1 MNIEIRGR
9 KILLI
14 GNGFDLAHGLPTS
27 YSYFLDF
34 CDKVEKKFNF
44 QSGINEKGYKTN
56 ELNDWNIDDSIK
68 SKLYEWDKN
77 TNNNLNKLFIEI
89 YDNIKDNI
97 WINYF
102 LNIRY
107 TLGKNWIDFES
118 EISNIIQAFECIR
131 DNIER
136 RERIQQGEGSKVIKL
151 EVVKGFVNISTE
163 IEGLKE
169 LDLEDMYT
177 NLKLFDV
184 YIKKMTVDLD
194 KLIRALEIY
203 ISEFINKIEVLQKND
218 DIKDIN
224 PDCVLSFNY
233 SNTYERIYGQSNKV
247 EYDYIHGKA
256 DKTNNVNTCN
266 LVLGIDEYL
275 EECDRDNKLEF
286 LPFKKFYQR
295 IFKST
300 DSSYMEWVD
309 EIRQNSN
316 YPYELY
322 IFGHSLD
329 KTDKDVLELLICND
343 NVQTKIYYHRKSND
357 DKKELG
363 KLIRNLVRVIG
374 SKELIR
380 RTGGSHKTIE
390 FIPQNIS
397 TEIEGLKELDL
408 EDMYTN
414 LKLFDVYIKKMT
426 VDLDKLIRALEIYIS
441 EFINKI
447 EVLQKNDDIKDI
459 NPDCVL
465 SFNYSNTYERIYGQS
480 NKVEYDYIHGKADK
494 TNNVNTCNLVLGIDE
509 YLEECDRDNKLEF
522 LPFKKF
528 YQRIFKSTDSS
539 YMEWVDEIRQNSNY
553 PYELYIFG
561 HSLDKTDKDVLEL
574 LICND
579 NVQTKIYYHRKSN
592 DDKKELGKLI
602 RNLVRVIGSKEL
614 IRRTGGS
621 HKTIEFIPQTLP
633 EAD

>member
-1 MNIEIRGR
+1 MDIEIRGR

-34 CDKVEKKFNF
+34 CDKVEKIFTFQHRLTEMVYKRKF
-44 QSGINEKGYKTN
+44 
-56 ELNDWNIDDSIK
+56 LDDWNIDKSIK
-68 SKLYEWDKN
+68 
-77 TNNNLNKLFIEI
+77 NKLLEWYKKSPTNHDELLIKLN
-89 YDNIKDNI
+89 DNIRDNI

-102 LNIRY
+102 LEKRKQ
-107 TLGKNWIDFES
+107 LGQNWIDFES
-118 EISNIIQAFECIR
+118 EISTVIQVFECVR
-131 DNIER
+131 EHVER
-136 RERIQQGEGSKVIKL
+136 RKLMVNTGIEYKTAELARDFVDFAIKSDKENL
-151 EVVKGFVNISTE
+151 QSMYSILT
-163 IEGLKE
+163 EGLIDSNFITY
-169 LDLEDMYT
+169 LDAFIE
-177 NLKLFDV
+177 
-184 YIKKMTVDLD
+184 KMNINLD

-203 ISEFINKIEVLQKND
+203 ISEFINKIEVSQKND

-309 EIRQNSN
+309 EIRQNSE

-374 SKELIR
+374 
-380 RTGGSHKTIE
+380 
-390 FIPQNIS
+390 
-397 TEIEGLKELDL
+397 
-408 EDMYTN
+408 
-414 LKLFDVYIKKMT
+414 
-426 VDLDKLIRALEIYIS
+426 A
-441 EFINKI
+441 
-447 EVLQKNDDIKDI
+447 
-459 NPDCVL
+459 
-465 SFNYSNTYERIYGQS
+465 
-480 NKVEYDYIHGKADK
+480 
-494 TNNVNTCNLVLGIDE
+494 
-509 YLEECDRDNKLEF
+509 
-522 LPFKKF
+522 
-528 YQRIFKSTDSS
+528 
-539 YMEWVDEIRQNSNY
+539 
-553 PYELYIFG
+553 
-561 HSLDKTDKDVLEL
+561 
-574 LICND
+574 
-579 NVQTKIYYHRKSN
+579 
-592 DDKKELGKLI
+592 
-602 RNLVRVIGSKEL
+602 KEL

>member
-1 MNIEIRGR
+1 MDIEIKGK

-34 CDKVEKKFNF
+34 CDKIKEILFFLESSNDDEWKKD
-44 QSGINEKGYKTN
+44 II
-56 ELNDWNIDDSIK
+56 LNWDIDNSIK

-102 LNIRY
+102 LKKRNQ
-107 TLGKNWIDFES
+107 LGKNWIDFES
-118 EISNIIQAFECIR
+118 EISNVVQAFECVR
-131 DNIER
+131 NC
-136 RERIQQGEGSKVIKL
+136 
-151 EVVKGFVNISTE
+151 TE
-163 IEGLKE
+163 SGKSIPRSGIEGIKVEEVETFIDIFEGNDSKKFQLSYFNLNIFNKCIKQMT
-169 LDLEDMYT
+169 LDLDS
-177 NLKLFDV
+177 
-184 YIKKMTVDLD
+184 
-194 KLIRALEIY
+194 LIRALEIY
-203 ISEFINKIEVLQKND
+203 ISEFINKIEVSQKND

-309 EIRQNSN
+309 EIRQNSE

-374 SKELIR
+374 AKELI
-380 RTGGSHKTIE
+380 S
-390 FIPQNIS
+390 
-397 TEIEGLKELDL
+397 
-408 EDMYTN
+408 
-414 LKLFDVYIKKMT
+414 
-426 VDLDKLIRALEIYIS
+426 
-441 EFINKI
+441 
-447 EVLQKNDDIKDI
+447 
-459 NPDCVL
+459 
-465 SFNYSNTYERIYGQS
+465 
-480 NKVEYDYIHGKADK
+480 
-494 TNNVNTCNLVLGIDE
+494 
-509 YLEECDRDNKLEF
+509 
-522 LPFKKF
+522 
-528 YQRIFKSTDSS
+528 
-539 YMEWVDEIRQNSNY
+539 
-553 PYELYIFG
+553 
-561 HSLDKTDKDVLEL
+561 
-574 LICND
+574 
-579 NVQTKIYYHRKSN
+579 
-592 DDKKELGKLI
+592 
-602 RNLVRVIGSKEL
+602 
-614 IRRTGGS
+614 RTGGS

-633 EAD
+633 DAD

>member
-34 CDKVEKKFNF
+34 CDKVEKIFTFQHRLTEMVYKRKF
-44 QSGINEKGYKTN
+44 
-56 ELNDWNIDDSIK
+56 LDDWNIDKSIK
-68 SKLYEWDKN
+68 
-77 TNNNLNKLFIEI
+77 NKLLEWYKKSPTNHDELLIELN
-89 YDNIKDNI
+89 DNIRDNI

-102 LNIRY
+102 LEKRKQ
-107 TLGKNWIDFES
+107 LGQNWIDFES
-118 EISNIIQAFECIR
+118 EISTVIQVFECVR
-131 DNIER
+131 EHVER
-136 RERIQQGEGSKVIKL
+136 RKLMVNTGIEYKTAELARDFVDFAIKSDKENL
-151 EVVKGFVNISTE
+151 QSMYSILT
-163 IEGLKE
+163 EGLIDSNFITY
-169 LDLEDMYT
+169 LDAFIE
-177 NLKLFDV
+177 
-184 YIKKMTVDLD
+184 KMNINLD
-194 KLIRALEIY
+194 KLIRSLEIY
-203 ISEFINKIEVLQKND
+203 ISEFINKIEVSQKND

-233 SNTYERIYGQSNKV
+233 SNTYERIYGQSNKI

-256 DKTNNVNTCN
+256 DITNNVNTCN

-309 EIRQNSN
+309 EIRQNSE

-374 SKELIR
+374 
-380 RTGGSHKTIE
+380 
-390 FIPQNIS
+390 
-397 TEIEGLKELDL
+397 
-408 EDMYTN
+408 
-414 LKLFDVYIKKMT
+414 
-426 VDLDKLIRALEIYIS
+426 A
-441 EFINKI
+441 
-447 EVLQKNDDIKDI
+447 
-459 NPDCVL
+459 
-465 SFNYSNTYERIYGQS
+465 
-480 NKVEYDYIHGKADK
+480 
-494 TNNVNTCNLVLGIDE
+494 
-509 YLEECDRDNKLEF
+509 
-522 LPFKKF
+522 
-528 YQRIFKSTDSS
+528 
-539 YMEWVDEIRQNSNY
+539 
-553 PYELYIFG
+553 
-561 HSLDKTDKDVLEL
+561 
-574 LICND
+574 
-579 NVQTKIYYHRKSN
+579 
-592 DDKKELGKLI
+592 
-602 RNLVRVIGSKEL
+602 KEL

>member
-1 MNIEIRGR
+1 MNIEIRGK

-44 QSGINEKGYKTN
+44 QSGINEKDYKTN

-118 EISNIIQAFECIR
+118 EISNIIQVFECIR

-136 RERIQQGEGSKVIKL
+136 RERIQQSERNKVIKL
-151 EVVKGFVNISTE
+151 EVVKDFVDISKE

-194 KLIRALEIY
+194 RLIRALEIY
-203 ISEFINKIEVLQKND
+203 ISEFINKIEVLQK
-218 DIKDIN
+218 
-224 PDCVLSFNY
+224 
-233 SNTYERIYGQSNKV
+233 IYGQSNKI

-256 DKTNNVNTCN
+256 DITNNVNTCN

-295 IFKST
+295 IYKST

-309 EIRQNSN
+309 EIRQNSEC
-316 YPYELY
+316 PYELY

-374 SKELIR
+374 
-380 RTGGSHKTIE
+380 
-390 FIPQNIS
+390 
-397 TEIEGLKELDL
+397 
-408 EDMYTN
+408 
-414 LKLFDVYIKKMT
+414 
-426 VDLDKLIRALEIYIS
+426 A
-441 EFINKI
+441 
-447 EVLQKNDDIKDI
+447 
-459 NPDCVL
+459 
-465 SFNYSNTYERIYGQS
+465 
-480 NKVEYDYIHGKADK
+480 
-494 TNNVNTCNLVLGIDE
+494 
-509 YLEECDRDNKLEF
+509 
-522 LPFKKF
+522 
-528 YQRIFKSTDSS
+528 
-539 YMEWVDEIRQNSNY
+539 
-553 PYELYIFG
+553 
-561 HSLDKTDKDVLEL
+561 
-574 LICND
+574 
-579 NVQTKIYYHRKSN
+579 
-592 DDKKELGKLI
+592 
-602 RNLVRVIGSKEL
+602 KEL

-633 EAD
+633 GAD

>member
-34 CDKVEKKFNF
+34 CDKVEKIFTFQHRLTEMVYKRKF
-44 QSGINEKGYKTN
+44 
-56 ELNDWNIDDSIK
+56 LDDWNIDKSIK
-68 SKLYEWDKN
+68 
-77 TNNNLNKLFIEI
+77 NKLLEWYKKSPTNHDELLIELN
-89 YDNIKDNI
+89 DNIRDNI

-102 LNIRY
+102 LEKRKQ
-107 TLGKNWIDFES
+107 LGQNWIDFES
-118 EISNIIQAFECIR
+118 EISTVIQVFECVR
-131 DNIER
+131 EHVER
-136 RERIQQGEGSKVIKL
+136 RKLMVNTGIEYKTAELARDFVDFAIKSDKENL
-151 EVVKGFVNISTE
+151 QSMYSILT
-163 IEGLKE
+163 EGLIDSNFITY
-169 LDLEDMYT
+169 LDAFIE
-177 NLKLFDV
+177 
-184 YIKKMTVDLD
+184 KMNINLD

-203 ISEFINKIEVLQKND
+203 ISEFINKIEVSQKND

-224 PDCVLSFNY
+224 PECVLSFNY
-233 SNTYERIYGQSNKV
+233 SNTYERIYGQSNKI

-256 DKTNNVNTCN
+256 DITNNVNTCN

-309 EIRQNSN
+309 EIRQNSE

-374 SKELIR
+374 
-380 RTGGSHKTIE
+380 
-390 FIPQNIS
+390 
-397 TEIEGLKELDL
+397 
-408 EDMYTN
+408 
-414 LKLFDVYIKKMT
+414 
-426 VDLDKLIRALEIYIS
+426 A
-441 EFINKI
+441 
-447 EVLQKNDDIKDI
+447 
-459 NPDCVL
+459 
-465 SFNYSNTYERIYGQS
+465 
-480 NKVEYDYIHGKADK
+480 
-494 TNNVNTCNLVLGIDE
+494 
-509 YLEECDRDNKLEF
+509 
-522 LPFKKF
+522 
-528 YQRIFKSTDSS
+528 
-539 YMEWVDEIRQNSNY
+539 
-553 PYELYIFG
+553 
-561 HSLDKTDKDVLEL
+561 
-574 LICND
+574 
-579 NVQTKIYYHRKSN
+579 
-592 DDKKELGKLI
+592 
-602 RNLVRVIGSKEL
+602 KEL

>member
-1 MNIEIRGR
+1 MDIEIRGR

-34 CDKVEKKFNF
+34 CDKVSRIFTYLMYVDQKVYEK
-44 QSGINEKGYKTN
+44 SA
-56 ELNDWNIDDSIK
+56 LNIWDVDDSIK
-68 SKLYEWDKN
+68 AKLLEWYKKRNENPDK
-77 TNNNLNKLFIEI
+77 LAVEI
-89 YDNIKDNI
+89 YNNIKENI
-97 WINYF
+97 WIHSF

-107 TLGKNWIDFES
+107 SLGKNWIDFES
-118 EISNIIQAFECIR
+118 EISNVIQAFECIR

-136 RERIQQGEGSKVIKL
+136 RERIQQSERSKVIKL
-151 EVVKGFVNISTE
+151 EVAKDFVNISKE
-163 IEGLKE
+163 IEVLKE

-177 NLKLFDV
+177 NLKLFDA

-194 KLIRALEIY
+194 RLIRALEIY

-233 SNTYERIYGQSNKV
+233 SNTYERIYGQSNKI

-256 DKTNNVNTCN
+256 DITNNVNTCN

-275 EECDRDNKLEF
+275 EEHDRDNKLEF

-295 IFKST
+295 IYKLT

-309 EIRQNSN
+309 EIRQNLEC
-316 YPYELY
+316 PYELY

-374 SKELIR
+374 
-380 RTGGSHKTIE
+380 
-390 FIPQNIS
+390 
-397 TEIEGLKELDL
+397 
-408 EDMYTN
+408 
-414 LKLFDVYIKKMT
+414 
-426 VDLDKLIRALEIYIS
+426 A
-441 EFINKI
+441 
-447 EVLQKNDDIKDI
+447 
-459 NPDCVL
+459 
-465 SFNYSNTYERIYGQS
+465 
-480 NKVEYDYIHGKADK
+480 
-494 TNNVNTCNLVLGIDE
+494 
-509 YLEECDRDNKLEF
+509 
-522 LPFKKF
+522 
-528 YQRIFKSTDSS
+528 
-539 YMEWVDEIRQNSNY
+539 
-553 PYELYIFG
+553 
-561 HSLDKTDKDVLEL
+561 
-574 LICND
+574 
-579 NVQTKIYYHRKSN
+579 
-592 DDKKELGKLI
+592 
-602 RNLVRVIGSKEL
+602 KEL

>member
-1 MNIEIRGR
+1 MDIEIRGR

-44 QSGINEKGYKTN
+44 QSGINEKDYKTN

-89 YDNIKDNI
+89 YDNIKNNI

-102 LNIRY
+102 LEKREQ
-107 TLGKNWIDFES
+107 LGKNWIDFES
-118 EISNIIQAFECIR
+118 EISNVVQAFECVR
-131 DNIER
+131 DYTER
-136 RERIQQGEGSKVIKL
+136 GKVIPRS
-151 EVVKGFVNISTE
+151 G
-163 IEGLKE
+163 IEGKKVEEVETFIDIFEGNGSRKFLITYMNLDTFNEYVKKMI
-169 LDLEDMYT
+169 LDLDS
-177 NLKLFDV
+177 
-184 YIKKMTVDLD
+184 
-194 KLIRALEIY
+194 LIRVLEIY
-203 ISEFINKIEVLQKND
+203 ISGFINKIEGLQKND

-233 SNTYERIYGQSNKV
+233 SNTYERIYGQSNKI

-256 DKTNNVNTCN
+256 DITNNVNTCH

-275 EECDRDNKLEF
+275 EERDRDNKLEF

-309 EIRQNSN
+309 EIRQNSEC
-316 YPYELY
+316 PYELY

-374 SKELIR
+374 AKELIR
-380 RTGGSHKTIE
+380 RTGGLHKTIE
-390 FIPQNIS
+390 FI
-397 TEIEGLKELDL
+397 
-408 EDMYTN
+408 
-414 LKLFDVYIKKMT
+414 
-426 VDLDKLIRALEIYIS
+426 A
-441 EFINKI
+441 
-447 EVLQKNDDIKDI
+447 
-459 NPDCVL
+459 
-465 SFNYSNTYERIYGQS
+465 
-480 NKVEYDYIHGKADK
+480 
-494 TNNVNTCNLVLGIDE
+494 
-509 YLEECDRDNKLEF
+509 
-522 LPFKKF
+522 
-528 YQRIFKSTDSS
+528 
-539 YMEWVDEIRQNSNY
+539 
-553 PYELYIFG
+553 
-561 HSLDKTDKDVLEL
+561 
-574 LICND
+574 
-579 NVQTKIYYHRKSN
+579 
-592 DDKKELGKLI
+592 
-602 RNLVRVIGSKEL
+602 
-614 IRRTGGS
+614 
-621 HKTIEFIPQTLP
+621 QTLP

>member
-1 MNIEIRGR
+1 MDIEIKGK

-34 CDKVEKKFNF
+34 CDKIKETLFFLESSNDDEWKKD
-44 QSGINEKGYKTN
+44 II
-56 ELNDWNIDDSIK
+56 LNWDIDNSIK

-89 YDNIKDNI
+89 YDNIKNNI

-102 LNIRY
+102 LEKREQ
-107 TLGKNWIDFES
+107 LGKNWIDFES
-118 EISNIIQAFECIR
+118 EISNVVQAFECVRNCTESGKSIPR
-131 DNIER
+131 SGIEGIKV
-136 RERIQQGEGSKVIKL
+136 EEVETFIDIFEGNGSKMFAINYKTLGIFNKYV
-151 EVVKGFVNISTE
+151 
-163 IEGLKE
+163 
-169 LDLEDMYT
+169 
-177 NLKLFDV
+177 
-184 YIKKMTVDLD
+184 KKMTVDLD
-194 KLIRALEIY
+194 RLIRALEIY

-233 SNTYERIYGQSNKV
+233 SNTYERIYGQSNKI

-256 DKTNNVNTCN
+256 DITNNVNTCN

-295 IFKST
+295 IYKST

-309 EIRQNSN
+309 EIRQNSEC
-316 YPYELY
+316 PYELY

-374 SKELIR
+374 
-380 RTGGSHKTIE
+380 
-390 FIPQNIS
+390 
-397 TEIEGLKELDL
+397 
-408 EDMYTN
+408 
-414 LKLFDVYIKKMT
+414 
-426 VDLDKLIRALEIYIS
+426 A
-441 EFINKI
+441 
-447 EVLQKNDDIKDI
+447 
-459 NPDCVL
+459 
-465 SFNYSNTYERIYGQS
+465 
-480 NKVEYDYIHGKADK
+480 
-494 TNNVNTCNLVLGIDE
+494 
-509 YLEECDRDNKLEF
+509 
-522 LPFKKF
+522 
-528 YQRIFKSTDSS
+528 
-539 YMEWVDEIRQNSNY
+539 
-553 PYELYIFG
+553 
-561 HSLDKTDKDVLEL
+561 
-574 LICND
+574 
-579 NVQTKIYYHRKSN
+579 
-592 DDKKELGKLI
+592 
-602 RNLVRVIGSKEL
+602 KEL

-633 EAD
+633 GAD

>member
-34 CDKVEKKFNF
+34 CDKVEKIFTFQHRLTEMVYKRKF
-44 QSGINEKGYKTN
+44 
-56 ELNDWNIDDSIK
+56 LDDWNIDKSIK
-68 SKLYEWDKN
+68 
-77 TNNNLNKLFIEI
+77 NKLLEWYKKSPTNHDELLIELN
-89 YDNIKDNI
+89 DNIRDNI

-102 LNIRY
+102 LEKRKQ
-107 TLGKNWIDFES
+107 LGQNWIDFKS
-118 EISNIIQAFECIR
+118 EISTVIQVFECVR
-131 DNIER
+131 EHVER
-136 RERIQQGEGSKVIKL
+136 RKLMVNTGIEYKTAELARDFVDFAIKSDKENL
-151 EVVKGFVNISTE
+151 QSMYSILT
-163 IEGLKE
+163 EGLIDSNFITY
-169 LDLEDMYT
+169 LDAFIE
-177 NLKLFDV
+177 
-184 YIKKMTVDLD
+184 KMNINLD

-203 ISEFINKIEVLQKND
+203 ISEFINKIEVSQKND

-233 SNTYERIYGQSNKV
+233 SNTYERIYGQSNKI

-256 DKTNNVNTCN
+256 DITNNVNTCN

-309 EIRQNSN
+309 EIRQNSE

-374 SKELIR
+374 
-380 RTGGSHKTIE
+380 
-390 FIPQNIS
+390 
-397 TEIEGLKELDL
+397 
-408 EDMYTN
+408 
-414 LKLFDVYIKKMT
+414 
-426 VDLDKLIRALEIYIS
+426 A
-441 EFINKI
+441 
-447 EVLQKNDDIKDI
+447 
-459 NPDCVL
+459 
-465 SFNYSNTYERIYGQS
+465 
-480 NKVEYDYIHGKADK
+480 
-494 TNNVNTCNLVLGIDE
+494 
-509 YLEECDRDNKLEF
+509 
-522 LPFKKF
+522 
-528 YQRIFKSTDSS
+528 
-539 YMEWVDEIRQNSNY
+539 
-553 PYELYIFG
+553 
-561 HSLDKTDKDVLEL
+561 
-574 LICND
+574 
-579 NVQTKIYYHRKSN
+579 
-592 DDKKELGKLI
+592 
-602 RNLVRVIGSKEL
+602 KEL

>member
-34 CDKVEKKFNF
+34 CDKVEKIFTFQHRLTEMVYKRKF
-44 QSGINEKGYKTN
+44 
-56 ELNDWNIDDSIK
+56 LDDWNIDKSIK
-68 SKLYEWDKN
+68 
-77 TNNNLNKLFIEI
+77 NKLLEWYKKSPTNHDELLIELN
-89 YDNIKDNI
+89 DNIRDNI

-102 LNIRY
+102 LEKRKQ
-107 TLGKNWIDFES
+107 LGQNWIDFES
-118 EISNIIQAFECIR
+118 GISTVIQVFECVR
-131 DNIER
+131 EHVER
-136 RERIQQGEGSKVIKL
+136 RKLMVNTGIEYKTAELARDFVDFAIKSDKENL
-151 EVVKGFVNISTE
+151 QSMYSILT
-163 IEGLKE
+163 EGLIDSNFITY
-169 LDLEDMYT
+169 LDAFIE
-177 NLKLFDV
+177 
-184 YIKKMTVDLD
+184 KMNINLD

-203 ISEFINKIEVLQKND
+203 ISEFINKIEVSQKND

-233 SNTYERIYGQSNKV
+233 SNTYERIYGQSNKI

-256 DKTNNVNTCN
+256 DITNNVNTCN

-309 EIRQNSN
+309 EIRQNSE

-374 SKELIR
+374 
-380 RTGGSHKTIE
+380 
-390 FIPQNIS
+390 
-397 TEIEGLKELDL
+397 
-408 EDMYTN
+408 
-414 LKLFDVYIKKMT
+414 
-426 VDLDKLIRALEIYIS
+426 A
-441 EFINKI
+441 
-447 EVLQKNDDIKDI
+447 
-459 NPDCVL
+459 
-465 SFNYSNTYERIYGQS
+465 
-480 NKVEYDYIHGKADK
+480 
-494 TNNVNTCNLVLGIDE
+494 
-509 YLEECDRDNKLEF
+509 
-522 LPFKKF
+522 
-528 YQRIFKSTDSS
+528 
-539 YMEWVDEIRQNSNY
+539 
-553 PYELYIFG
+553 
-561 HSLDKTDKDVLEL
+561 
-574 LICND
+574 
-579 NVQTKIYYHRKSN
+579 
-592 DDKKELGKLI
+592 
-602 RNLVRVIGSKEL
+602 KEL

>member
-44 QSGINEKGYKTN
+44 QSGINEKDYKTN

-89 YDNIKDNI
+89 YDNIKNNI
-97 WINYF
+97 WIKYF
-102 LNIRY
+102 LEKREQ
-107 TLGKNWIDFES
+107 LGKNWIDFES
-118 EISNIIQAFECIR
+118 EISNVVQAFECVR
-131 DNIER
+131 DYTER
-136 RERIQQGEGSKVIKL
+136 GKVIPRS
-151 EVVKGFVNISTE
+151 G
-163 IEGLKE
+163 IEGKKVEEVETFIDIFEGNGSRKFLITYMNLDTFNKYVKKMI
-169 LDLEDMYT
+169 LDLDS
-177 NLKLFDV
+177 
-184 YIKKMTVDLD
+184 
-194 KLIRALEIY
+194 LIRVLEIY
-203 ISEFINKIEVLQKND
+203 ISGFINKIEGLQKND

-233 SNTYERIYGQSNKV
+233 SNTYERIYGQSNKI

-256 DKTNNVNTCN
+256 DITNNVNTCN

-275 EECDRDNKLEF
+275 EEHDRDNKLEF

-295 IFKST
+295 IYKLT

-309 EIRQNSN
+309 EIRQNLEC
-316 YPYELY
+316 PYELY

-374 SKELIR
+374 
-380 RTGGSHKTIE
+380 
-390 FIPQNIS
+390 
-397 TEIEGLKELDL
+397 
-408 EDMYTN
+408 
-414 LKLFDVYIKKMT
+414 
-426 VDLDKLIRALEIYIS
+426 A
-441 EFINKI
+441 
-447 EVLQKNDDIKDI
+447 
-459 NPDCVL
+459 
-465 SFNYSNTYERIYGQS
+465 
-480 NKVEYDYIHGKADK
+480 
-494 TNNVNTCNLVLGIDE
+494 
-509 YLEECDRDNKLEF
+509 
-522 LPFKKF
+522 
-528 YQRIFKSTDSS
+528 
-539 YMEWVDEIRQNSNY
+539 
-553 PYELYIFG
+553 
-561 HSLDKTDKDVLEL
+561 
-574 LICND
+574 
-579 NVQTKIYYHRKSN
+579 
-592 DDKKELGKLI
+592 
-602 RNLVRVIGSKEL
+602 KEL

>member
-1 MNIEIRGR
+1 MDIEIRGR

-34 CDKVEKKFNF
+34 CDKVEKIFTFQHRLTEMVYKRKF
-44 QSGINEKGYKTN
+44 
-56 ELNDWNIDDSIK
+56 LDDWNIDKSIK
-68 SKLYEWDKN
+68 
-77 TNNNLNKLFIEI
+77 NKLLEWYKKSPTNHDELLIELN
-89 YDNIKDNI
+89 DNIRDNI

-102 LNIRY
+102 LEKRKQ
-107 TLGKNWIDFES
+107 LGQNWIDFES
-118 EISNIIQAFECIR
+118 EISTVIQVFECVR
-131 DNIER
+131 EHVER
-136 RERIQQGEGSKVIKL
+136 RKLMVNTGIEYKTAELARDFVDFAIKSDKENL
-151 EVVKGFVNISTE
+151 QSMYSILT
-163 IEGLKE
+163 EGLIDSNFITY
-169 LDLEDMYT
+169 LDAFIE
-177 NLKLFDV
+177 
-184 YIKKMTVDLD
+184 KMNINLD

-203 ISEFINKIEVLQKND
+203 ISEFINKIEVSQKND

-233 SNTYERIYGQSNKV
+233 SNTYERIYGQSNKI

-256 DKTNNVNTCN
+256 DITNNVNTCN

-309 EIRQNSN
+309 EIRQNSE

-374 SKELIR
+374 
-380 RTGGSHKTIE
+380 
-390 FIPQNIS
+390 
-397 TEIEGLKELDL
+397 
-408 EDMYTN
+408 
-414 LKLFDVYIKKMT
+414 
-426 VDLDKLIRALEIYIS
+426 A
-441 EFINKI
+441 
-447 EVLQKNDDIKDI
+447 
-459 NPDCVL
+459 
-465 SFNYSNTYERIYGQS
+465 
-480 NKVEYDYIHGKADK
+480 
-494 TNNVNTCNLVLGIDE
+494 
-509 YLEECDRDNKLEF
+509 
-522 LPFKKF
+522 
-528 YQRIFKSTDSS
+528 
-539 YMEWVDEIRQNSNY
+539 
-553 PYELYIFG
+553 
-561 HSLDKTDKDVLEL
+561 
-574 LICND
+574 
-579 NVQTKIYYHRKSN
+579 
-592 DDKKELGKLI
+592 
-602 RNLVRVIGSKEL
+602 KEL

>member
-1 MNIEIRGR
+1 MDIEIRGR

-44 QSGINEKGYKTN
+44 QSEINEKDYKTN

-89 YDNIKDNI
+89 YDNIKNNI
-97 WINYF
+97 WIKYF
-102 LNIRY
+102 LEKREQ
-107 TLGKNWIDFES
+107 LGKNWIDFES
-118 EISNIIQAFECIR
+118 EISNVVQAFECVR
-131 DNIER
+131 DYTER
-136 RERIQQGEGSKVIKL
+136 GKVIPRS
-151 EVVKGFVNISTE
+151 G
-163 IEGLKE
+163 IEGKKVEEVETFIDIFEGNGSRKFLITYMNLDTFNKYVKKMI
-169 LDLEDMYT
+169 LDLDS
-177 NLKLFDV
+177 
-184 YIKKMTVDLD
+184 
-194 KLIRALEIY
+194 LIRVLEIY
-203 ISEFINKIEVLQKND
+203 ISGFINKIEGLQKND

-233 SNTYERIYGQSNKV
+233 SNTYERIYGQSNKI

-256 DKTNNVNTCN
+256 DITNNVNTCN

-275 EECDRDNKLEF
+275 EEHDRDNKLEF

-295 IFKST
+295 IYKLT

-309 EIRQNSN
+309 EIRQNLEC
-316 YPYELY
+316 PYELY

-374 SKELIR
+374 
-380 RTGGSHKTIE
+380 
-390 FIPQNIS
+390 
-397 TEIEGLKELDL
+397 
-408 EDMYTN
+408 
-414 LKLFDVYIKKMT
+414 
-426 VDLDKLIRALEIYIS
+426 A
-441 EFINKI
+441 
-447 EVLQKNDDIKDI
+447 
-459 NPDCVL
+459 
-465 SFNYSNTYERIYGQS
+465 
-480 NKVEYDYIHGKADK
+480 
-494 TNNVNTCNLVLGIDE
+494 
-509 YLEECDRDNKLEF
+509 
-522 LPFKKF
+522 
-528 YQRIFKSTDSS
+528 
-539 YMEWVDEIRQNSNY
+539 
-553 PYELYIFG
+553 
-561 HSLDKTDKDVLEL
+561 
-574 LICND
+574 
-579 NVQTKIYYHRKSN
+579 
-592 DDKKELGKLI
+592 
-602 RNLVRVIGSKEL
+602 KEL

>member
-34 CDKVEKKFNF
+34 CDKVEKIFNF
-44 QSGINEKGYKTN
+44 QSGINEKDYKTN

-89 YDNIKDNI
+89 YDNIKNNI

-102 LNIRY
+102 LEKREQ
-107 TLGKNWIDFES
+107 LGKNWIDFES
-118 EISNIIQAFECIR
+118 EISNVVQAFECVR
-131 DNIER
+131 DYTER
-136 RERIQQGEGSKVIKL
+136 GKVIPRS
-151 EVVKGFVNISTE
+151 G
-163 IEGLKE
+163 IEGKKVEEVETFIDIFEGNGSRKFLITYMNLDTFNKYVKKMI
-169 LDLEDMYT
+169 LDLDS
-177 NLKLFDV
+177 
-184 YIKKMTVDLD
+184 
-194 KLIRALEIY
+194 LIRVLEIY
-203 ISEFINKIEVLQKND
+203 ISGFINKIEGLQKND

-224 PDCVLSFNY
+224 SDCVLSFNY
-233 SNTYERIYGQSNKV
+233 SNTYERIYGQSNKI

-256 DKTNNVNTCN
+256 DITNNVNTCH

-275 EECDRDNKLEF
+275 EERDRDNKLEF

-309 EIRQNSN
+309 EIRQNSE

-343 NVQTKIYYHRKSND
+343 NVQTKIYYHRKSNN

-374 SKELIR
+374 
-380 RTGGSHKTIE
+380 
-390 FIPQNIS
+390 
-397 TEIEGLKELDL
+397 
-408 EDMYTN
+408 
-414 LKLFDVYIKKMT
+414 
-426 VDLDKLIRALEIYIS
+426 A
-441 EFINKI
+441 
-447 EVLQKNDDIKDI
+447 
-459 NPDCVL
+459 
-465 SFNYSNTYERIYGQS
+465 
-480 NKVEYDYIHGKADK
+480 
-494 TNNVNTCNLVLGIDE
+494 
-509 YLEECDRDNKLEF
+509 
-522 LPFKKF
+522 
-528 YQRIFKSTDSS
+528 
-539 YMEWVDEIRQNSNY
+539 
-553 PYELYIFG
+553 
-561 HSLDKTDKDVLEL
+561 
-574 LICND
+574 
-579 NVQTKIYYHRKSN
+579 
-592 DDKKELGKLI
+592 
-602 RNLVRVIGSKEL
+602 KEL

>member
-1 MNIEIRGR
+1 MDIEIRGR

-27 YSYFLDF
+27 YSFFLDF
-34 CDKVEKKFNF
+34 CDKVEKIFTRQQMMSDTEYKRKF
-44 QSGINEKGYKTN
+44 
-56 ELNDWNIDDSIK
+56 LDDWNIDNSIK
-68 SKLYEWDKN
+68 
-77 TNNNLNKLFIEI
+77 NKLLEWFKKSPTNQDELLIELN
-89 YDNIKDNI
+89 DNIRDNI

-151 EVVKGFVNISTE
+151 EVVKDFVDISKE

-194 KLIRALEIY
+194 RLIRALEIY

-233 SNTYERIYGQSNKV
+233 SNTYERIYGQSNKI

-256 DKTNNVNTCN
+256 DITNNVNTCN

-295 IFKST
+295 IYKST

-309 EIRQNSN
+309 EIRQNSEC
-316 YPYELY
+316 PYELY

-374 SKELIR
+374 
-380 RTGGSHKTIE
+380 
-390 FIPQNIS
+390 
-397 TEIEGLKELDL
+397 
-408 EDMYTN
+408 
-414 LKLFDVYIKKMT
+414 
-426 VDLDKLIRALEIYIS
+426 A
-441 EFINKI
+441 
-447 EVLQKNDDIKDI
+447 
-459 NPDCVL
+459 
-465 SFNYSNTYERIYGQS
+465 
-480 NKVEYDYIHGKADK
+480 
-494 TNNVNTCNLVLGIDE
+494 
-509 YLEECDRDNKLEF
+509 
-522 LPFKKF
+522 
-528 YQRIFKSTDSS
+528 
-539 YMEWVDEIRQNSNY
+539 
-553 PYELYIFG
+553 
-561 HSLDKTDKDVLEL
+561 
-574 LICND
+574 
-579 NVQTKIYYHRKSN
+579 
-592 DDKKELGKLI
+592 
-602 RNLVRVIGSKEL
+602 KEL

-633 EAD
+633 GAD

>member
-1 MNIEIRGR
+1 MDIEIRGR

-34 CDKVEKKFNF
+34 CDKVSRIFTYLMYVDQKVYEK
-44 QSGINEKGYKTN
+44 SA
-56 ELNDWNIDDSIK
+56 LNIWDVDDSIK
-68 SKLYEWDKN
+68 AKLLEWYKKRNENPDK
-77 TNNNLNKLFIEI
+77 LAVEI
-89 YDNIKDNI
+89 YNNIKENI
-97 WINYF
+97 WTHYF

-107 TLGKNWIDFES
+107 SLGKNWIDFES
-118 EISNIIQAFECIR
+118 EISNVIQAFECIR

-136 RERIQQGEGSKVIKL
+136 RERIQQSESSKVIKL
-151 EVVKGFVNISTE
+151 EVVKDFVNISKE
-163 IEGLKE
+163 IEVLKE

-177 NLKLFDV
+177 NLKLFDA

-194 KLIRALEIY
+194 RLIRALEIY

-233 SNTYERIYGQSNKV
+233 SNTYERIYGQSNKI

-256 DKTNNVNTCN
+256 DITNNVNTCN

-275 EECDRDNKLEF
+275 EEHDRDNKLEF

-295 IFKST
+295 IYKLT

-309 EIRQNSN
+309 EIRQNLEC
-316 YPYELY
+316 PYELY

-343 NVQTKIYYHRKSND
+343 NIQTKIYYHRKSND

-374 SKELIR
+374 
-380 RTGGSHKTIE
+380 
-390 FIPQNIS
+390 
-397 TEIEGLKELDL
+397 
-408 EDMYTN
+408 
-414 LKLFDVYIKKMT
+414 
-426 VDLDKLIRALEIYIS
+426 A
-441 EFINKI
+441 
-447 EVLQKNDDIKDI
+447 
-459 NPDCVL
+459 
-465 SFNYSNTYERIYGQS
+465 
-480 NKVEYDYIHGKADK
+480 
-494 TNNVNTCNLVLGIDE
+494 
-509 YLEECDRDNKLEF
+509 
-522 LPFKKF
+522 
-528 YQRIFKSTDSS
+528 
-539 YMEWVDEIRQNSNY
+539 
-553 PYELYIFG
+553 
-561 HSLDKTDKDVLEL
+561 
-574 LICND
+574 
-579 NVQTKIYYHRKSN
+579 
-592 DDKKELGKLI
+592 
-602 RNLVRVIGSKEL
+602 KEL